1 MQQNSDL
8 QYETL
13 EILYKIIR
21 ENNIFAKSYE
31 MMKEEI
37 NNQQTLLD
45 PNETV
50 PELQLLFTLKPG
62 TDRRRYNFQR
72 TNEVAAIFSTTADSE
87 IPESYVT
94 IRNKNTK
101 TLQYVST
108 MDPNVEPWI
117 YPLFYPYG
125 TQGWHQ
131 NLQRISTN
139 NNGNLRRVTR
149 LAYTRYKI
157 AIRPDEFNPFI
168 MGRRLLQ
175 QYVVHSY
182 VKIEKDRIMYCKN
195 HQKEIK
201 ADTYQGLHDYMQRSA
216 NDMNG
221 QVGKTIILPST
232 FIGSPRHMQQCY
244 QDAMAIINRKGKPDI
259 FLTMTCNPKWS
270 EITENLLPHQQ
281 VSDRPDIVARV
292 FHLKK
297 ERLLDFII
305 KKNCWTSCSICIF
318 IDFQKRGL
326 PHMHLLI
333 TLAHGFKITTP
344 EIVDKFISAEIPDA
358 QKLTLQEI
366 VLKNMIHGPCGN
378 WCKVEGKCSKKFPKR
393 FVDETNMDENGY
405 PNYRRRNTGIT
416 YELNNGNVVNNTW
429 VVPYC
434 PTLLEMFNCHI
445 NVEVVTSIR
454 SVKYLYKYI
463 YKGHDAA
470 NIVIGESNEETLIN
484 HDEIQDFLE
493 ARYVGPVEAIYRILS
508 KILQDKS
515 HAIIRLAVHLP
526 YQQSIIIVGNANNI
540 RENLNCSSSTLLD
553 YFKLNLENPE
563 ARQYFYADIPS
574 YFVYKKQKIDG
585 LTVSSWTVRKQQF
598 NCIGR
603 STSFDDLK
611 TVDGV
616 IQPTFTAACL
626 ALGFIEDD
634 EEWMRAME
642 EATVWM
648 MPTQLRRLF
657 VRILIHCQ
665 PVHPEELW
673 EKFKDAMSE
682 DFSRTNEI
690 TISYQKAYAHVNT
703 LLNMEGRALTDF
715 PTMEQRVEQHTLDDN
730 TNNAALPQM
739 AELGQQQYGQ
749 LNTEQKEIYTQ
760 WNLLELLQ
768 HYSRMERQYTKRLVC
783 QFQCITI
790 HHQVSRRKPK
800 KLKF

>member
-1 MQQNSDL
+1 M
-8 QYETL
+8 T
-13 EILYKIIR
+13 
-21 ENNIFAKSYE
+21 
-31 MMKEEI
+31 KEEI

-50 PELQLLFTLKPG
+50 PELQLLFTLKP
-62 TDRRRYNFQR
+62 
-72 TNEVAAIFSTTADSE
+72 
-87 IPESYVT
+87 
-94 IRNKNTK
+94 
-101 TLQYVST
+101 
-108 MDPNVEPWI
+108 
-117 YPLFYPYG
+117 
-125 TQGWHQ
+125 
-131 NLQRISTN
+131 
-139 NNGNLRRVTR
+139 
-149 LAYTRYKI
+149 AYTRYKI
-157 AIRPDEFNPFI
+157 PIRPDEFNPFI
-168 MGRRLLQ
+168 MGRRLFQ
-175 QYVVHSY
+175 QYVVDSY

-232 FIGSPRHMQQCY
+232 FIVSPRHMQQCY
-244 QDAMAIINRKGKPDI
+244 QDAKAIINRKGKPDI

-297 ERLLDFII
+297 E
-305 KKNCWTSCSICIF
+305 C
-318 IDFQKRGL
+318 L

-333 TLAHGFKITTP
+333 TLTHGFKITTP
-344 EIVDKFISAEIPDA
+344 EIVDKFISAENPDA
-358 QKLTLQEI
+358 QKPTLQEI
-366 VLKNMIHGPCGN
+366 VLKNMIHGPC
-378 WCKVEGKCSKKFPKR
+378 
-393 FVDETNMDENGY
+393 DETNMDENGY
-405 PNYRRRNTGIT
+405 PNYCRRNTGIT

-445 NVEVVTSIR
+445 NVEVVT
-454 SVKYLYKYI
+454 K
-463 YKGHDAA
+463 
-470 NIVIGESNEETLIN
+470 
-484 HDEIQDFLE
+484 

-526 YQQSIIIVGNANNI
+526 YQQSIIIVGKANII

-553 YFKLNLENPE
+553 SFKLNLENPE

-574 YFVYKKQKIDG
+574 YFVHKK
-585 LTVSSWTVRKQQF
+585 TVRKQQF

-715 PTMEQRVEQHTLDDN
+715 PTMEQRVEQHKLDDN

-749 LNTEQKEIYTQ
+749 LNTEQKEIVDTVLHAVDINNHEIYTMAFTGIAATLLPHGKTVHQ
-760 WNLLELLQ
+760 TFGLPVPMYHDSSSSIKAQTKEGQILKEADVFIWDEAPMAPRYALEIANRTLQYIMNNNLPFGGKIIILGGDFRQLLPIKINGTRGETLNLCIKYSELWKYFKNFTLTTNMRVMPNEVDFAKFLLEVGNGTLNDSHDKINVPEHCILTANNNMAYHLFGKLIEEKRFENMSKCAILSARNIDVDEINKQATNLLDIE
-768 HYSRMERQYTKRLVC
+768 SERL
-783 QFQCITI
+783 
-790 HHQVSRRKPK
+790 
-800 KLKF
+800 